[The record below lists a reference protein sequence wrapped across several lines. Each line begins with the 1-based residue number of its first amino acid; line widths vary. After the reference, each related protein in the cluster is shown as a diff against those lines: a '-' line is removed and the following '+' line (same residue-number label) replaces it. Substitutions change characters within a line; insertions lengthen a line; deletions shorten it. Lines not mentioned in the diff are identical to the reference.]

1 MEFNCRF
8 FVDGWSVVE
17 KPPTTHPCILERVKA
32 PHRGSSLSYLTS
44 AREHGPQSS
53 PIPCKQHSTH
63 VQTAQGLLKDDYAG
77 MMPGNSR
84 DAVNSQ
90 NLLEMDFDFV
100 SSYVLLSW
108 DAKDSSINRTN
119 PTELSTNVR
128 LRHIV
133 LA

>member
-1 MEFNCRF
+1 M
-8 FVDGWSVVE
+8 S
-17 KPPTTHPCILERVKA
+17 
-32 PHRGSSLSYLTS
+32 
-44 AREHGPQSS
+44 
-53 PIPCKQHSTH
+53 
-63 VQTAQGLLKDDYAG
+63 KDDYAG
-77 MMPGNSR
+77 KMPGNSR

-90 NLLEMDFDFV
+90 NLLEVDFDFV

-133 LA
+133 LQRWRV